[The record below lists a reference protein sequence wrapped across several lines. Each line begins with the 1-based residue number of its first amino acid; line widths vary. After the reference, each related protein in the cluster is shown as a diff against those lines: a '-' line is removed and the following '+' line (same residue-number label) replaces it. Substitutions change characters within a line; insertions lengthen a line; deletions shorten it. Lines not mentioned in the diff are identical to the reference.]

1 MPGQA
6 FDTGFSAG
14 QRPEIGPRLLGMA
27 HELVE
32 APLLSPGNDKVRTVG
47 LAAVSE
53 LKTLAALQD
62 LGGTEFCETDLPA
75 PAQS

>member
-14 QRPEIGPRLLGMA
+14 QRPEIGPVF
-27 HELVE
+27 LVWLTSFRG
-32 APLLSPGNDKVRTVG
+32 ALALAGNDKVRTVG

-53 LKTLAALQD
+53 LKTLAALQE